1 MNALTVCIFLAA
13 ALVIV
18 GCYEVAHRMTWR
30 TRHSM
35 RLAIVLAGVAACLA
49 LLGERDAALLAALVS
64 CAVHRFFDRRAEVWR
79 GQSGESAAGGGG
91 AVASQPAECAGCAH
105 QPADAAGA
113 GVGGRLRLAAVR
125 ADAVSA
131 PERAERVGVA

>member
-49 LLGERDAALLAALVS
+49 LLGESREHGRR
-64 CAVHRFFDRRAEVWR
+64 VHATAQHLDRRLTLE
-79 GQSGESAAGGGG
+79 G
-91 AVASQPAECAGCAH
+91 AVVAARQPHLAH
-105 QPADAAGA
+105 AA
-113 GVGGRLRLAAVR
+113 
-125 ADAVSA
+125 
-131 PERAERVGVA
+131 